1 MDVRATHAGFV
12 VLSRARGGTRCAGV
26 VTRGARCA
34 AASNAASSNAARTVQ
49 TPAQSEKLSVSD
61 LASPALPS
69 HGKRTTSSTFEMSVA
84 VPALDSNVSAAR
96 AALAAR
102 GYGDSE
108 LSAVAKATAT
118 GLVVAFA
125 YAKAKKDLD
134 TPGRPWMD
142 DTTVGREYDAWTEER
157 ILEYYWGEHIH
168 LGYYTDDV
176 LEKGAGTLLGCKVK
190 DFVEAKL
197 DFVEEMAIWAGCAEK
212 TPKSVLDVG
221 CGIGGAS
228 RHLAKGFGEGTSVTG
243 ITLSPKQVERATELA
258 QRQGIANVN
267 FRVMNALAMGFPDN
281 SFDLV
286 WACESGEHMP
296 NKRKYVEEMVRV
308 LKPGGTLVIATW
320 CQRDDRNA
328 PFTDK
333 ELTNLNYLYKEWA
346 HPYFISIEAYADLV
360 DDTHKMG
367 DIGTDDW
374 TRHTIASWRHSVWA
388 GVWDP
393 LPVFSKPKVWYKT
406 VRDIV
411 CLERM
416 HRAFDVGLMQYG
428 MIKAV
433 KKMR

>member
-1 MDVRATHAGFV
+1 M
-12 VLSRARGGTRCAGV
+12 
-26 VTRGARCA
+26 
-34 AASNAASSNAARTVQ
+34 
-49 TPAQSEKLSVSD
+49 SVSD
-61 LASPALPS
+61 LAAPALPS
-69 HGKRTTSSTFEMSVA
+69 HGARAASSAFEVGVA
-84 VPALDSNVSAAR
+84 IPAADANIAAAR

-108 LSAVAKATAT
+108 LFAVAKAAAA
-118 GLVVAFA
+118 GLAAAFA
-125 YAKAKKDLD
+125 YARAKKDLD

-142 DTTVGREYDAWTEER
+142 DTTVGREYDAWTEEQ

-176 LEKGAGTLLGCKVK
+176 LARGAGTLLGCKVK

-212 TPKSVLDVG
+212 TPRTVLDVG

-243 ITLSPKQVERATELA
+243 ITLSPKQVARAEQLA
-258 QRQGIANVN
+258 EQQGVRNAE
-267 FRVMNALAMGFPDN
+267 FRVMNALAMDFPDN

-296 NKRKYVEEMVRV
+296 DKKKYVEEMVRV

-320 CQRDDRNA
+320 CQRDDRGE
-328 PFTDK
+328 PFSAR

-346 HPYFISIEAYADLV
+346 HPYFISIDAYAELV
-360 DDTHKMG
+360 GSTGKMG
-367 DIGTDDW
+367 GIDTDDW
-374 TRHTIASWRHSVWA
+374 TRQTIASWRHSVWA

-433 KKMR
+433 KTAR

>member
-1 MDVRATHAGFV
+1 M
-12 VLSRARGGTRCAGV
+12 
-26 VTRGARCA
+26 
-34 AASNAASSNAARTVQ
+34 
-49 TPAQSEKLSVSD
+49 SVSD
-61 LASPALPS
+61 LSAPALPS
-69 HGKRTTSSTFEMSVA
+69 HGARAASSAFEVGVA
-84 VPALDSNVSAAR
+84 IPAVESNVAAAR

-108 LSAVAKATAT
+108 LFAVVKAAAA
-118 GLVVAFA
+118 GLAVAFA

-168 LGYYTDDV
+168 LGYYNDDV
-176 LEKGAGTLLGCKVK
+176 MARGAGTLLGCKVK

-212 TPKSVLDVG
+212 TPRTVLDVG

-243 ITLSPKQVERATELA
+243 ITLSPKQVARATELA
-258 QRQGIANVN
+258 EQQGVLNAD
-267 FRVMNALAMGFPDN
+267 FRVMNALAMDFPDN

-296 NKRKYVEEMVRV
+296 DKKKYVEEMVRV

-320 CQRDDRNA
+320 CQRDDRGE
-328 PFTDK
+328 PFSAR

-346 HPYFISIEAYADLV
+346 HPYFISIDAYAELV
-360 DDTHKMG
+360 GGTGKMG
-367 DIGTDDW
+367 GIDTDDW
-374 TRHTIASWRHSVWA
+374 TRQTIASWRHSVWA

-393 LPVFSKPKVWYKT
+393 LPVFSRPKVWYKT

-433 KKMR
+433 KTAR